1 MREEIYIMEEKL
13 PMNLQFFAE
22 DTAPTDPV
30 DPSDS
35 HNDNSDA
42 SAGKPDADNQN
53 GKPDAGDGE
62 GEETDKTV
70 EKLQKRLHAE
80 TANKHSLEEQV
91 SNLQKQIE
99 DLTKKSDKPKNVAKL
114 SEEDKKNKALE
125 EAQKRN
131 AELEAQLKRN
141 EVLSQTRTVFQE
153 DGINVNDDV
162 LGLIVADDDE
172 RTYKNIVAIKNLIQ
186 STTETARKGFLQGST
201 PKDTGSQV
209 TDAFTAKLNKY
220 K

>member
-1 MREEIYIMEEKL
+1 MEETVL
-13 PMNLQFFAE
+13 PMDLQFFAE
-22 DTAPTDPV
+22 DPAPADPV
-30 DPSDS
+30 DPSDN
-35 HNDNSDA
+35 HNDNPDA
-42 SAGKPDADNQN
+42 SAGNTDADSQN
-53 GKPDAGDGE
+53 GKSDDSNGDGD

-91 SNLQKQIE
+91 TDLQKQIE
-99 DLTKKSDKPKNVAKL
+99 DLTKKSDKPKNITKL

-141 EVLSQTRTVFQE
+141 EVLSQTRSVLQE
-153 DGINVNDDV
+153 DGINVNDDI
-162 LGLIVADDDE
+162 LGMIVADDDE
-172 RTYKNIVAIKNLIQ
+172 KTYKNIVAIKNLIQ
-186 STTETARKGFLQGST
+186 STTDTARKGFLQGST

-209 TDAFTAKLNKY
+209 TDAFAAKLNKY